1 MIKKLRV
8 AIFGG
13 SFNPPHLAHQF
24 IAKKAL
30 EELDVDL
37 LLIVPAY
44 QNPFKSKS
52 CTPPDLRLSWCKQ
65 VFSDKKMSVSSYEI
79 DNKILYTYQTLEH
92 FSNIYDVRYLI
103 IGADNLKDLAKWQKF
118 EEINDTITWIVF
130 TRDKTELDT
139 GLLKRYKIININL
152 PISSTEIRE
161 NGVLVHID
169 DKIKHSVKTQLEGK

>member
-1 MIKKLRV
+1 
-8 AIFGG
+8 
-13 SFNPPHLAHQF
+13 
-24 IAKKAL
+24 
-30 EELDVDL
+30 
-37 LLIVPAY
+37 
-44 QNPFKSKS
+44 
-52 CTPPDLRLSWCKQ
+52 
-65 VFSDKKMSVSSYEI
+65 MSVSSYEI